1 VQVGRL
7 LALLNG
13 RSAGEIVKS
22 LRLMIKTHA
31 MDAARAK
38 PVERAA
44 SYLVKNTPVALR
56 PRAGRWL
63 DATRYRATTR
73 RVSSRSSS
81 MIGDDQCVA
90 AQ

>member
-31 MDAARAK
+31 MDAARAN

-44 SYLVKNTPVALR
+44 SYLVKNMRLLHYDRALADGLTLLGTERLRVAC
-56 PRAGRWL
+56 PHA
-63 DATRYRATTR
+63 R
-73 RVSSRSSS
+73 RR
-81 MIGDDQCVA
+81 
-90 AQ
+90 